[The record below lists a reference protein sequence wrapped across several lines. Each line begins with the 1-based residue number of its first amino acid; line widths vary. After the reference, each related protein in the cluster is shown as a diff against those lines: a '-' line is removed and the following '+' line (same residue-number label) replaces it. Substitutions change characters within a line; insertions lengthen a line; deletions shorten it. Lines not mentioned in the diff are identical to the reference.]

1 MKTPAYNPYLPF
13 WETVPD
19 GEPHVFDGRIYI
31 FGSHDRRGGTSYCE
45 EDYVGWSA
53 PVDDP
58 GAWRYEGVIYRKE
71 QDPFNGAPYEGKLPD
86 FDDAFAGERLHCL
99 YAPDVAKGPDGRYY
113 LYYALDFVNV
123 ISVAVCDTPAGKY
136 EFLDYVRKP
145 DGTIPQIGRWFD
157 PAILSEESGNYL
169 YYGFCPQVR
178 FPGME
183 SLEIPGSMMVRLAD
197 DMHTMISEPKCVA
210 NGCDTAKG
218 TAYEAH
224 PFFEASSIRKFGDWY
239 YFVYSSLQGH
249 ELCYGM
255 AKTPEGPFEYKGV
268 IVSNGDIGLEM
279 PPRCARRI
287 SRPKG
292 EDATRRGQVASPI
305 PNRCAMGD
313 AVEGTPYPVNYT
325 GNNHGGLVQIQDKYY
340 IFWHRHTHGTE
351 FSRQGCADEVQI
363 LEDGTIPQIA
373 ITSCGLNDGPLPAK
387 GYYET
392 YIACH
397 LTEADWSKV
406 GHVIS
411 TGPEGGELVIPEER
425 PYVTE
430 EPLGG
435 AEMEDTGANAVNA
448 ASSSNETTEQS
459 AEAQRTAAGDNKGL
473 KPYIYNLRKGAVA
486 GFKSFAFD
494 GTEREITLELRG
506 SCGNDSSVRDGRCG
520 GSMEV
525 RLDAPDGTVIARVA
539 MDTADTGKD
548 GKTGAW
554 KKINVPLAATDGVH
568 ALYFVVTDGVLDF
581 ASFEIR

>member
-71 QDPFNGAPYEGKLPD
+71 QDPFNGAPYDGKLPD

-268 IVSNGDIGLEM
+268 IVSNGDIGLE
-279 PPRCARRI
+279 
-287 SRPKG
+287 
-292 EDATRRGQVASPI
+292 
-305 PNRCAMGD
+305 
-313 AVEGTPYPVNYT
+313 GTPYPVNYT
-325 GNNHGGLVQIQDKYY
+325 GNNHGGLVQILDKYY
-340 IFWHRHTHGTE
+340 IFWHRHSHGTE

-373 ITSCGLNDGPLPAK
+373 ITSCGLNGGPLQAK
-387 GYYET
+387 GHYET

-411 TGPEGGELVIPEER
+411 TGPEGGALVIPEER

-430 EPLGG
+430 EPLEG
-435 AEMEDTGANAVNA
+435 AEAEDTGSA
-448 ASSSNETTEQS
+448 AKEPMDACAETPS
-459 AEAQRTAAGDNKGL
+459 HCPMGDAAAGDNKGL
-473 KPYIYNLRKGAVA
+473 KPYIYNLRKGAAA

-494 GTEREITLELRG
+494 GTEREITLEVRE
-506 SCGNDSSVRDGRCG
+506 SCGNDSSVGNR
-520 GSMEV
+520 SMEV
-525 RLDAPDGTVIARVA
+525 RLDAPDGPVIATAA
-539 MDTADTGKD
+539 MDTTNMDNNGKVS
-548 GKTGAW
+548 AW
-554 KKINVPLAATDGVH
+554 KKINAKLSATDGVH